1 MPEWDAEVEID
12 ETLVRALLSDQFP
25 EVDASS
31 ARLLGEGWDNAVWVL
46 EERWAFRF
54 PRREIALPGVQRE
67 LAISPRLATLLP
79 LPIPVPRFIGKPSDR
94 YPWPFFGAPLLRG
107 REAADAG
114 LADEQRVELG
124 RALGRF
130 LRALHAPATLSRVD
144 PGLELPLDPNRR
156 TDMRARVD
164 IAGTWLAELE
174 NVGWQ
179 IRRDPGPLFEAAL
192 ELDPPVAEVVV
203 HGDLHLRHVLVHEGA
218 ELGASIAAARIEI
231 PHVTAGALWFR
242 PDLVGQFR
250 HLALAVMPRSW
261 VAPDEVLPA
270 TVMFIRSEGAGPAG
284 EPVPPW
290 LAELPSD
297 RPLVH
302 VTMGTTEVTR
312 TPGLYETTLAALRD
326 EPLSVVVASGNDP
339 AELGPQP
346 DHIRVERFVSHGAV
360 LPRCRAVVTH
370 GGHGTLMACFALGIP
385 VVVVPVNADQPRNA
399 ARCEALGVGRSVPPA
414 SRTPEAIR
422 DALREVMT
430 DDRYAARAR
439 ALGEEMA
446 ALPGYDAAVG
456 AIEDVARRP

>member
-1 MPEWDAEVEID
+1 VPEWDAEVEID

-25 EVDASS
+25 ELDASS

-54 PRREIALPGVQRE
+54 PRREIAIPGVQRE

-144 PGLELPLDPNRR
+144 PGHELPLDPNRR

-174 NVGWQ
+174 NLGWQ
-179 IRRDPGPLFEAAL
+179 IRGDPGVLFESAL

-218 ELGASIAAARIEI
+218 LSGVIDWGDVCRADPSADLMLVWSFL
-231 PHVTAGALWFR
+231 PTAGREAFTLEYGPVADEQAVR
-242 PDLVGQFR
+242 ARVLAISLCAA
-250 HLALAVMPRSW
+250 LALFA
-261 VAPDEVLPA
+261 
-270 TVMFIRSEGAGPAG
+270 
-284 EPVPPW
+284 
-290 LAELPSD
+290 
-297 RPLVH
+297 
-302 VTMGTTEVTR
+302 
-312 TPGLYETTLAALRD
+312 RD
-326 EPLSVVVASGNDP
+326 KG
-339 AELGPQP
+339 
-346 DHIRVERFVSHGAV
+346 
-360 LPRCRAVVTH
+360 
-370 GGHGTLMACFALGIP
+370 
-385 VVVVPVNADQPRNA
+385 
-399 ARCEALGVGRSVPPA
+399 LGVLERECVAGLE
-414 SRTPEAIR
+414 RTLI
-422 DALREVMT
+422 D
-430 DDRYAARAR
+430 
-439 ALGEEMA
+439 
-446 ALPGYDAAVG
+446 
-456 AIEDVARRP
+456 